1 MIDGAFVKASYPGG
15 LIYTFLN
22 STLWFLGI
30 HGANILQP
38 LMLHLNEISAANG
51 GFVNESF
58 LGAFVFI
65 GGSGATFSLI
75 LAITL
80 FSKNKTLRLLSYD
93 SVPIALMNI
102 NELLVFGLPIILNPR
117 MFIPFLVVP
126 LVNVLTSF
134 FAIYFGWVS
143 LPDAQV
149 PFNALV
155 GLNAYLAMHHD
166 INAVFLQLC

>member
-1 MIDGAFVKASYPGG
+1 M
-15 LIYTFLN
+15 
-22 STLWFLGI
+22 
-30 HGANILQP
+30 LQP
-38 LMLHLNEISAANG
+38 LMLHLNEISAATG

-75 LAITL
+75 LAMAL
-80 FSKNKTLRLLSYD
+80 FSKNRTLKLLSYA

-117 MFIPFLVVP
+117 MFIPFLMVP
-126 LVNVLTSF
+126 LVNVLVAF
-134 FAIYFGWVS
+134 GAIYLGWVS
-143 LPDAQV
+143 PPDAQV

-155 GLNAYLAMHHD
+155 GLNAYLATHHD
-166 INAVFLQLC
+166 IHAVFLQH